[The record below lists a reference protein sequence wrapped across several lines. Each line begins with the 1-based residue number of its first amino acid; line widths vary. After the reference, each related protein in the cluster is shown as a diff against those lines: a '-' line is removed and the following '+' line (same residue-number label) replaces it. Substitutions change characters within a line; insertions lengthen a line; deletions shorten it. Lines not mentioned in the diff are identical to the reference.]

1 MTLEQLIAGA
11 EENAQAAA
19 DALLAADPLS
29 LERCSTLLRE
39 SAAALAQAAPQGV
52 TDPALAKRLRAL
64 GERLSLVRDQ
74 LARVC
79 ALADRQAATVL
90 PPAEAPTYG
99 GKNGASGT
107 PPRIYRAAG

>member
-19 DALLAADPLS
+19 DALLATDPLS

-39 SAAALAQAAPQGV
+39 SATALAQAAGPQGL
-52 TDPALAKRLRAL
+52 TDPELAARLRAL
-64 GERLSLVRDQ
+64 GGRLTLVRDQ
-74 LARVC
+74 LARVS

-99 GKNGASGT
+99 SKASAA
-107 PPRIYRAAG
+107 PRIYRATG